1 MLWKETPS
9 SNFSAMSHEVL
20 TGLSCFTTAEAQKL
34 LARINDLSEVKVND
48 ISGHW
53 LYYVDFKAAGKS
65 GRDQVEQL
73 LDLDY
78 TNDTAA
84 AQDANNSLN
93 IYITPRNTISPWSSK
108 ATAIAHVCGLRETVN
123 RVERGKRITIQFD
136 GPFSGEQASTF
147 RDVIYDRMTESLTFE
162 PPSTVDMFSAGAQ
175 SPLVV
180 VDIFSGDQ
188 EPLATLQDY
197 NKKKG
202 LGLDQAEMEYLVGV
216 FQKLGRPPHDVELF
230 MFAQVNSE

>member
-1 MLWKETPS
+1 
-9 SNFSAMSHEVL
+9 MSHDVL

-34 LARINDLSEVKVND
+34 LARINELSEVKVKN

-53 LYYVDFKAAGKS
+53 LYFVDFKTASKS

-78 TNDTAA
+78 DQEWAA
-84 AQDANNSLN
+84 AKGGNNTLD
-93 IYITPRNTISPWSSK
+93 IYVTPRNTVSPWSSK
-108 ATAIAHVCGLRETVN
+108 ATAIAHVCGLKETIN
-123 RVERGKRITIQFD
+123 RIERGRCITIEFED
-136 GPFSGEQASTF
+136 SFTGEQALPF
-147 RDVIYDRMTESLTFE
+147 RDIIYDRMTENLTFE
-162 PPSTVDMFSAGAQ
+162 PPNTVDMFSAGAQ

-180 VDIFSGDQ
+180 VDIFAGDR
-188 EPLATLQDY
+188 EPLAILQDY
-197 NKKKG
+197 NEKKG
-202 LGLDQAEMEYLVGV
+202 LGLDPAEMEYLVGV